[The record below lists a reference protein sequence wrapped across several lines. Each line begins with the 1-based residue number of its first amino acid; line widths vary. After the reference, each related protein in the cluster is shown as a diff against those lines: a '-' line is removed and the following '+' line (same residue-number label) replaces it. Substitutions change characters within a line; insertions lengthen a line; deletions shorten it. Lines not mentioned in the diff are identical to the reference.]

1 MSDRMH
7 ARQLSEPEVSKAP
20 EGPAGPA
27 PTPRTLTIAQEQ
39 LAYARLLDLG
49 MKLGMLCLVI
59 TFGVYAMGL
68 LRPVVPLEDLP
79 KYWGLPVKQY
89 LAATGVTAG
98 WSWLGLIGTGD
109 FLNFIGIA
117 FLAGITIVCYL
128 AILPTLIRRR
138 DIAFMCIAVTEVL
151 VLVLAASGVLRSGGH

>member
-7 ARQLSEPEVSKAP
+7 ARQLSEPEVPASSAP
-20 EGPAGPA
+20 PQRA
-27 PTPRTLTIAQEQ
+27 LKIADEQ

-79 KYWGLPVKQY
+79 KYWSLPVKQY
-89 LAATGVTAG
+89 LAATGVHAG

-128 AILPTLIRRR
+128 AIIPTLIRKR
-138 DIAFMCIAVTEVL
+138 DTAFVWIAVAEVL
-151 VLVLAASGVLRSGGH
+151 VLVLAASGVLRGGGH